1 MSVRVE
7 YGGVAVGAKNNF
19 VPTTEDKA
27 YFVDLSEL
35 QEDISTHKNYGNPC
49 ELYSVLLDGNT
60 LGVPD
65 NTAEEKLGLWS
76 EQITNADGFF
86 ETPIEVTFKS
96 ENYFT
101 SSGISLTFDTYNN
114 IFATNIN
121 IKWYQADKIV
131 SDKDFQPDK
140 PFYFCMNKVEYYNK
154 VVITFKSLNMPYNRL
169 KLRSIEYG
177 MRLTFYGDEIRK
189 AKIIQEIDPLSTKIS
204 INTCDFTLDSKKNI
218 EFSFEE
224 RQPIS
229 VYFNDKLRS
238 TTFVKSAKRKSK
250 NIWNIQGEDYIGLM
264 DTVPYY
270 GGIYSNKNAVE
281 LITDIFSVAKIP
293 FVIDDSFNDEV
304 VSGYIPYT
312 TCRDALMQV
321 VFAIDAVVDTS
332 NSDKVKIYALS
343 DEITQTIS
351 LNRILQGQNF
361 DDETRMTAVEVT
373 AHSYKPIQEKV
384 TIYDAK
390 ESGTG
395 DNIFVKFNEP
405 LHNLT
410 ITNGVILSS
419 GNNYAIITANENCIL
434 DGLKHEHTTIIKRKN
449 NPFVLSSDVENVISV
464 QNATLVSFNNIDR
477 IVEKCYDYYENTGVI
492 NLSII
497 EGKHEVKTE
506 KSIYGIATYGLST
519 YMGYDK
525 SSRSVV
531 KDQIT
536 EVGQVIDVETEYL
549 GVNQGRILRQ
559 SYNLNGGI
567 LIKDTILKRS
577 V

>member
-86 ETPIEVTFKS
+86 ETPVEVTFKS

-177 MRLTFYGDEIRK
+177 MRLTFYDDEIRK

-229 VYFNDKLRS
+229 VYFNDELRS

-293 FVIDDSFNDEV
+293 FVIDESFSGEF

-519 YMGYDK
+519 YMGYAK

>member
-154 VVITFKSLNMPYNRL
+154 VVVTFKSLNMPYNRL

-229 VYFNDKLRS
+229 VYFNDELRS

-293 FVIDDSFNDEV
+293 FVIDESFSDEF

-419 GNNYAIITANENCIL
+419 GNNYAIITANENCIF
-434 DGLKHEHTTIIKRKN
+434 DGLKYEHTTIIKRKN

-525 SSRSVV
+525 SSRIVV

>member
-86 ETPIEVTFKS
+86 ETPIEVTFES

-154 VVITFKSLNMPYNRL
+154 VVVTFKSLNMPYNRL

-229 VYFNDKLRS
+229 VYFNDELRS

-264 DTVPYY
+264 DTAPYY

-293 FVIDDSFNDEV
+293 FVIDESFSDEF

-497 EGKHEVKTE
+497 EGKHEAKTE

-525 SSRSVV
+525 SSRIVV

>member
-60 LGVPD
+60 VGVPD

-86 ETPIEVTFKS
+86 GTPIEVTFKS
-96 ENYFT
+96 EDYFT
-101 SSGISLTFDTYNN
+101 SSGISFTFDTYNN

-154 VVITFKSLNMPYNRL
+154 VVVTFKSLNMPYNRL

-229 VYFNDKLRS
+229 VYFNDELRS

-293 FVIDDSFNDEV
+293 FVIDESFSDEF
-304 VSGYIPYT
+304 VSGYISYT

-395 DNIFVKFNEP
+395 DNVFVKFNEP
-405 LHNLT
+405 LHDLT

-477 IVEKCYDYYENTGVI
+477 IVEKCYNYYENTGVI

-506 KSIYGIATYGLST
+506 ESIYGIATYGLST

-525 SSRSVV
+525 SSRIVV

>member
-1 MSVRVE
+1 
-7 YGGVAVGAKNNF
+7 
-19 VPTTEDKA
+19 
-27 YFVDLSEL
+27 
-35 QEDISTHKNYGNPC
+35 
-49 ELYSVLLDGNT
+49 
-60 LGVPD
+60 
-65 NTAEEKLGLWS
+65 
-76 EQITNADGFF
+76 
-86 ETPIEVTFKS
+86 
-96 ENYFT
+96 
-101 SSGISLTFDTYNN
+101 
-114 IFATNIN
+114 
-121 IKWYQADKIV
+121 
-131 SDKDFQPDK
+131 
-140 PFYFCMNKVEYYNK
+140 
-154 VVITFKSLNMPYNRL
+154 MPYNRL

-177 MRLTFYGDEIRK
+177 MRLIFYGDELRK

-229 VYFNDKLRS
+229 VYFNDELRS
-238 TTFVKSAKRKSK
+238 TSFVKSAKRKSK
-250 NIWNIQGEDYIGLM
+250 NTWNIQGEDYIGLM

-270 GGIYSNKNAVE
+270 GGIYLNQNAVE

-321 VFAIDAVVDTS
+321 AFAIDAVVDTS

-390 ESGTG
+390 ESGIG

-410 ITNGVILSS
+410 ITNGIILSS
-419 GNNYAIITANENCIL
+419 GNNYAIITANENCVL
-434 DGLKHEHTTIIKRKN
+434 DGLKYEHNTTIKRKN
-449 NPFVLSSDVENVISV
+449 NPFVSSSEVENVISV
-464 QNATLVSFNNIDR
+464 QNATLVSFNNVDR
-477 IVEKCYDYYENTGVI
+477 MVGKCYNYYENTGVI

-497 EGKHEVKTE
+497 EGKHEAKTE
-506 KSIYGIATYGLST
+506 KSIYGIATYGLTT
-519 YMGYDK
+519 YTGYDK
-525 SSRSVV
+525 SSRAVV
-531 KDQIT
+531 KDQST
-536 EVGQVIDVETEYL
+536 EVGQIIDVETEYL